1 MDARLRKLIARPQRT
16 VREGRRRILA
26 QQALLARIDPAS
38 ADAAIAQQV
47 LQSHLITQ
55 MILEGHL
62 AELRQILRD
71 RQRSRDSA
79 GNGRR
84 AAGQDS
90 DELA

>member
-1 MDARLRKLIARPQRT
+1 M
-16 VREGRRRILA
+16 V
-26 QQALLARIDPAS
+26 
-38 ADAAIAQQV
+38 
-47 LQSHLITQ
+47 TQ

-90 DELA
+90 NELA